1 MDTDKKSF
9 YQLLNKQ
16 LTELLNG
23 ERNLLTNLSQFSA
36 FMNAGLEDINWVG
49 FYLTQPNNDLLL
61 GPFQGQVA
69 CVRIPYGKGVC
80 GTAAKNKTIEIVQ
93 DVDLFPGHIACD
105 SRSRSEIVF
114 PMIIEGKLFGVLDID
129 SPNIGR
135 FDQSDAE
142 GISILLATL
151 ISSTDF

>member
-16 LTELLNG
+16 LVELLRG

-36 FMNAGLEDINWVG
+36 FMNACLEDINWVG
-49 FYLTQPNNDLLL
+49 FYLSQPDNDLLL

-80 GTAAKNKTIEIVQ
+80 GTSAENKTIEIVH

-114 PMIIEGKLFGVLDID
+114 PIIIEDKLIGVLDID
-129 SPNIGR
+129 SPSIGR

-151 ISSTDF
+151 IDSTDF